1 MVIDME
7 ESRCRVA
14 AMSSED
20 LRCNGLI
27 VGVVVEKDPRYMG
40 LCYGTATEMEDPR
53 CRIAV
58 TEMEDP
64 RCKGL
69 NRAW

>member
-1 MVIDME
+1 ME

-14 AMSSED
+14 AMRTED
-20 LRCNGLI
+20 SRCNKLI
-27 VGVVVEKDPRYMG
+27 AGVVVEMDPRYKG
-40 LCYGTATEMEDPR
+40 LWLGLVAEMEDPR

-64 RCKGL
+64 RCRGL
-69 NRAW
+69 NWAR

>member
-1 MVIDME
+1 MQNY
-7 ESRCRVA
+7 
-14 AMSSED
+14 AMRSED
-20 LRCNGLI
+20 LRCKGLI
-27 VGVVVEKDPRYMG
+27 PGVVVEMYPRYKD
-40 LCYGTATEMEDPR
+40 LCCGGSIEMEDSR

-64 RCKGL
+64 RCMGL

>member
-1 MVIDME
+1 MVKNME
-7 ESRCRVA
+7 DSRCRVA
-14 AMSSED
+14 AKDSED

-27 VGVVVEKDPRYMG
+27 AGVVVEKDPRYMG